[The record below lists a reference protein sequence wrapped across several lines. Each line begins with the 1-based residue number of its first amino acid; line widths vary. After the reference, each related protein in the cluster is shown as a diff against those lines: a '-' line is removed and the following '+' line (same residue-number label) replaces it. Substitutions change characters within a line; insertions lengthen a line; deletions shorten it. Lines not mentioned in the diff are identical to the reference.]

1 MITTPPLS
9 NSATVNAAGAING
22 AIVENG
28 AGGVTVTGP
37 LAGNGTFVN
46 SGAAT
51 LNVNGGSFTGI
62 TTLTNTSTAAT
73 GVAIGAS
80 ETLSANA
87 IANAAGA
94 TITSSGTLVSLAS
107 PLLNAGTINAN
118 GGAVNGAIDNK
129 NVFNVGGTVT
139 SNNTFLNE
147 GGASLNVNTGGAY
160 TLAGLLTNAGS
171 ITVASNA
178 TLNAS
183 AGGLTNTST
192 GTVLNQGTIS
202 DVLNN
207 AGAVTNDDMYTAVV
221 ASNTGTITNN
231 ATWDGTAGTSFNGSG
246 SIYNNGV
253 WKGSW
258 SNNGGTMNNAGTI
271 TQDVTNNSGIV
282 DNNSASSVIGG
293 SVTANGGIVYSD
305 NPKSTI
311 GGSVTLPGAPA
322 EVFALGT
329 IGGNV
334 SVSGFGS
341 FYVGDQ
347 TASTILPFTTPAAAQ
362 SYDQSHLGQ
371 TLNVGGNV
379 TSGSTVT
386 IPVDLATGKTN
397 VINIAGSATN
407 ASAGL
412 SGILANTGNLLW
424 ANSHLVYTN
433 NSLPLT
439 FASQQLLAGASS
451 TGFYQYT
458 PVNND
463 SILQSLKAGVVSAP
477 ATQVSSIITALTTSF
492 FQNAQAF
499 LGVPTNPT
507 PNLLYGGVWSRGGGA
522 AITLETTA
530 VGGGSSYSTETKSIN
545 DIGGFQFG
553 IDEGLYN
560 INNTKMNVHL
570 GLTAG
575 EAFASSSDTFTT
587 PGLFQTSNGVST
599 NANVPFYGVYAA
611 LTGNGLAATFQWR
624 RNLFDLSLNDPSLGT
639 QGPQKLNAQGNT
651 ESIDVGYQMPFGNGY
666 SFTPAAAFYLTQTN
680 VDSLAVGSSIFQFD
694 ALNSTLGRF
703 GGRLATAYTL
713 NENLF
718 LVPYLTLNV
727 WHEFQGT
734 STTNFSQP
742 GSTALPVPAVTTN
755 SVGTFGQ
762 VSLGFA
768 TQSPKS
774 NITTYLQ
781 ADLRVGSNI
790 QGWGVIGGLRYSY

>member
-1 MITTPPLS
+1 MTT
-9 NSATVNAAGAING
+9 ING
-22 AIVENG
+22 GTLALSGTGSI
-28 AGGVTVTGP
+28 ATSSGVFD
-37 LAGNGTFVN
+37 NGTFDISASN
-46 SGAAT
+46 APGASITTLSGSGAVALGANTLTLSNASGTFGGAIGGTGGLTLAMGTETLSGANTYTGTTTLAAATT
-51 LNVNGGSFTGI
+51 LNVNGSLGSSATPTGAI
-62 TTLTNTSTAAT
+62 NVGMGANLNVGGAGSIFSGVVTNGGDLTVAT
-73 GVAIGAS
+73 GG
-80 ETLSANA
+80 LLK
-87 IANAAGA
+87 A
-94 TITSSGTLVSLAS
+94 TELDNLSSGKVFNFGTINDD
-107 PLLNAGTINAN
+107 LLNAGLVINDGVYDANVATNSGTICN
-118 GGAVNGAIDNK
+118 GS
-129 NVFNVGGTVT
+129 TT
-139 SNNTFLNE
+139 SNSTC
-147 GGASLNVNTGGAY
+147 GS
-160 TLAGLLTNAGS
+160 TNNSTA
-171 ITVASNA
+171 IW
-178 TLNAS
+178 
-183 AGGLTNTST
+183 T
-192 GTVLNQGTIS
+192 GTV
-202 DVLNN
+202 
-207 AGAVTNDDMYTAVV
+207 AG
-221 ASNTGTITNN
+221 NTGTIWNYG
-231 ATWDGTAGTSFNGSG
+231 TWDGSAGASVNTSGTLDNEKL
-246 SIYNNGV
+246 
-253 WKGSW
+253 WKGSIT
-258 SNNGGTMNNAGTI
+258 NNGGTLLNNGTI
-271 TQDVTNNSGIV
+271 TGD
-282 DNNSASSVIGG
+282 
-293 SVTANGGIVYSD
+293 VTANGGVVNSSGANSLI
-305 NPKSTI
+305 K
-311 GGSVTLPGAPA
+311 GSVTLPGAPA

-397 VINIAGSATN
+397 VINIAGSTTN

-458 PVNND
+458 PQNND

-666 SFTPAAAFYLTQTN
+666 SFTPAAAFYFTQTN

-742 GSTALPVPAVTTN
+742 TSTALPVPAVTTN

>member
-1 MITTPPLS
+1 MTGGAVGGLLTNASGATAS
-9 NSATVNAAGAING
+9 NSGTLSAGVLNSGTFTSNSGGVVNGGLTNFAVVNAAGGQI
-22 AIVENG
+22 
-28 AGGVTVTGP
+28 
-37 LAGNGTFVN
+37 
-46 SGAAT
+46 
-51 LNVNGGSFTGI
+51 
-62 TTLTNTSTAAT
+62 
-73 GVAIGAS
+73 
-80 ETLSANA
+80 
-87 IANAAGA
+87 
-94 TITSSGTLVSLAS
+94 
-107 PLLNAGTINAN
+107 
-118 GGAVNGAIDNK
+118 NGAIDNK
-129 NVFNVGGTVT
+129 PTGMFTVT
-139 SNNTFLNE
+139 GAVASTGVSTFLNE
-147 GGASLNVNTGGAY
+147 SGANLNVNAGGTY
-160 TLAGLLTNAGS
+160 TLSGLLTNAG
-171 ITVASNA
+171 TVNVASNGE
-178 TLNAS
+178 LNAS
-183 AGGLTNTST
+183 AGGVQNQGGGKIVNL
-192 GTVLNQGTIS
+192 GTVL
-202 DVLNN
+202 DDLNN
-207 AGAVTNDDMYTAVV
+207 AGLVLNYGAYTATV
-221 ASNTGTITNN
+221 ASNSGSICNGSSSSNATCGSINNSSATWSGIVGTMTSNTGTIWNYG
-231 ATWDGTAGTSFNGSG
+231 TWDGSAGVSSNGTG
-246 SIYNNGV
+246 TIDNENL

-258 SNNGGTMNNAGTI
+258 SNNGGTINNAGTI
-271 TQDVTNNSGIV
+271 TGDVTNNSGIV
-282 DNNSASSVIGG
+282 YNNSASSVIGG

-305 NPKSTI
+305 NPTSTI
-311 GGSVTLPGAPA
+311 GGSVSVPGALPA
-322 EVFALGT
+322 DVFALGK

-334 SVSGFGS
+334 SVNGGGTLGS

-347 TASTILPFTTPAAAQ
+347 TASIVTSDPTVAA
-362 SYDQSHLGQ
+362 SLNSHLGQ
-371 TLNVGGNV
+371 TLTVGGNV
-379 TSGSTVT
+379 SGPVT
-386 IPVDLATGKTN
+386 IP
-397 VINIAGSATN
+397 INLSNGMSNRINA
-407 ASAGL
+407 ASANGGVVNL
-412 SGILANTGNLLW
+412 SGMLTNPNNLLW
-424 ANSHLVYTN
+424 ANRTLTYATGAGI
-433 NSLPLT
+433 PLSG
-439 FASQQLLAGASS
+439 ASDQLLAGASS
-451 TGFYQYT
+451 AGFYQYT
-458 PVNND
+458 PQNND

-477 ATQVSSIITALTTSF
+477 AAQVSSIITALTTSF

-530 VGGGSSYSTETKSIN
+530 TGGGSSYSTETKSIN
-545 DIGGFQFG
+545 DIGGYQFG

-575 EAFASSSDTFTT
+575 EAFASSSDTFST

-624 RNLFDLSLNDPSLGT
+624 RNLFDLSLTDPSLGT

-666 SFTPAAAFYLTQTN
+666 SFTPAVAFYFTQTN
-680 VDSLAVGSSIFQFD
+680 VDSLGVGSSIFQFD
-694 ALNSTLGRF
+694 TLNSTLGRF

-734 STTNFSQP
+734 STTNFSQL

-790 QGWGVIGGLRYSY
+790 QGWGVMGGLRYSY

>member
-1 MITTPPLS
+1 M
-9 NSATVNAAGAING
+9 GANLNVG
-22 AIVENG
+22 G
-28 AGGVTVTGP
+28 AGSIFSGVVT
-37 LAGNGTFVN
+37 
-46 SGAAT
+46 
-51 LNVNGGSFTGI
+51 NGGD
-62 TTLTNTSTAAT
+62 LTVAT
-73 GVAIGAS
+73 GG
-80 ETLSANA
+80 LLNA
-87 IANAAGA
+87 TELDNL
-94 TITSSGTLVSLAS
+94 SSGKVFNFGTINDD
-107 PLLNAGTINAN
+107 LLNAGLVINDGVYDANVATNSGTICN
-118 GGAVNGAIDNK
+118 GS
-129 NVFNVGGTVT
+129 TT
-139 SNNTFLNE
+139 SNSTC
-147 GGASLNVNTGGAY
+147 GS
-160 TLAGLLTNAGS
+160 TNNSTA
-171 ITVASNA
+171 IW
-178 TLNAS
+178 
-183 AGGLTNTST
+183 T
-192 GTVLNQGTIS
+192 GTV
-202 DVLNN
+202 
-207 AGAVTNDDMYTAVV
+207 AG
-221 ASNTGTITNN
+221 NTGTIWNYG
-231 ATWDGTAGTSFNGSG
+231 TWDGSAGASVNTSGTLDNEKL
-246 SIYNNGV
+246 
-253 WKGSW
+253 WKGSIT
-258 SNNGGTMNNAGTI
+258 NNGGTLLNNGTI
-271 TQDVTNNSGIV
+271 TGD
-282 DNNSASSVIGG
+282 
-293 SVTANGGIVYSD
+293 VTANGGVVNSSGANSLI
-305 NPKSTI
+305 K
-311 GGSVTLPGAPA
+311 GSVTLPGAPA

-329 IGGNV
+329 IGGKV

-379 TSGSTVT
+379 TPGSTVT

-397 VINIAGSATN
+397 VINIAGSTTN

-458 PVNND
+458 PQNND

-651 ESIDVGYQMPFGNGY
+651 ESIDVGYQMPFGNGVFVHTR
-666 SFTPAAAFYLTQTN
+666 SGVLLNPDQRGQPRRRI
-680 VDSLAVGSSIFQFD
+680 VDLPVRCAQQHARPVRRPSRDGVYAE
-694 ALNSTLGRF
+694 R
-703 GGRLATAYTL
+703 
-713 NENLF
+713 ELF

-790 QGWGVIGGLRYSY
+790 QGWEVIRRFTI